1 MRLTPE
7 QKILVCLLRGAAI
20 WWDDGKLKVAA
31 VAAPLPVEGAEWLKA
46 NKADLLKALR
56 PSNEGRL
63 ERAIRVGM
71 GPAWLEE
78 LRRVEANLEGCGGQ
92 ERRMKAWALVLGEGS
107 PFEWEA
113 TRKEATP

>member
-1 MRLTPE
+1 MSPE
-7 QKILVCLLRGAAI
+7 GKVLASLLRGVAV
-20 WWDDGKLKVAA
+20 WWGDGKLKVAA
-31 VAAPLPVEGAEWLKA
+31 VAASLPVAGLDWLKA

-63 ERAIRVGM
+63 ERELRAGLGR
-71 GPAWLEE
+71 AWMEE
-78 LRRVEANLEGCGGQ
+78 LRRVEGSLEGCDGQ

-113 TRKEATP
+113 TREEAPR

>member
-1 MRLTPE
+1 MSPE
-7 QKILVCLLRGAAI
+7 GKVLVCLLRGVAV
-20 WWDDGKLKVAA
+20 WWNDGKLSVAA
-31 VAAPLPVEGAEWLKA
+31 VAAPLPVAGLDWLKA